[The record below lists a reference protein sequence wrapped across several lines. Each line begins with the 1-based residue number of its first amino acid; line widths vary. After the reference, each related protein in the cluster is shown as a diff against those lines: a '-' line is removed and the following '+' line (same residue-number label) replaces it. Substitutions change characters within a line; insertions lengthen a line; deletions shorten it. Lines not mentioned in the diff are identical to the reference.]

1 MKKIALILIYN
12 IFATKKS
19 FLGMTMKK
27 KKIDP
32 YVFCRAA
39 RDGKPTYF

>member
-12 IFATKKS
+12 IFATKKY
-19 FLGMTMKK
+19 FLGMTMK